1 MKKLLL
7 LITAL
12 LAGVSGAWAYE
23 VNTSE
28 GTFYNDAG
36 VSGVEWA
43 KTFKSSDN
51 KITIVFAQGFGTT
64 NTELYAPT
72 DASEGTYTI
81 TYTGFGTITN
91 YAISGIVTGDLTFTP
106 DGGSAQMVANGNNA
120 NWSETV
126 NAKSTTFK
134 LQGGHI
140 TGVTFTITTQEE
152 ETVTLSSGFSGTFYS
167 SNFYYA
173 NGTQEKSHSAW
184 VAKCITNTT
193 VPITLDFGADQ
204 SLSDW
209 NCYINVGD
217 SKVLTVS
224 LPDGYVIKNYSFTGT
239 VVDNYTVTVAPKN
252 DTPVSFPYNT
262 SATVSASNVNKQS
275 TSIRFNSN
283 TSNQCRVNVTD
294 FSITIIPNEDVIS
307 EGVYRIR
314 YSKNNNCYVKSDFT
328 VAKGKTGA
336 IADDGGDFLFTKVSG
351 TTNTYYI
358 RTLTD
363 GGYLYAAG
371 VENVTGSSPYQY
383 DNAAAVSN
391 NTSFDSSDDKFKW
404 ILAETSTGSGK
415 YYIRPKSNTNTAI
428 AMTSDNN
435 EYLAFY
441 DKTGGYDFAWAI
453 LTPRILDDVVSKY
466 PVKFLNLEYDLED
479 IKVKMSYS
487 KYVMSSSDQE
497 TYLDEIGFPTT
508 EAYTAFTTT
517 FTSTGTLTAKAAIDG
532 LLAST
537 VPTSGYYYIKNKQQ
551 STYMFRDENYDTYT
565 VDMTLLNTESKTSKY
580 IWKVDIT
587 ADGTTANVTS
597 LTGKSITGKDASPF
611 ARKDMDITSAWLMNF
626 PSGYGAYYMGCLQ
639 DPAQN
644 GSFTAKGSGDYDSA
658 TNPRKVAYW
667 DGDRNN
673 TKAYWI
679 FEPVDASEYDVYS
692 VTIEDAPNNNY
703 VLYTGSATTGNMKV
717 YDGGYYFMTKD
728 ASVSESD
735 FTPQAVDGYGSSVSI
750 TGKTIIVT
758 YWSWEERINSYVTAH
773 DVWTKLANAGKV
785 GYPANTP
792 ANTGYLT
799 TAKQLIEHADY
810 TESTYDLLTG
820 SYEAYIEA
828 ATTGIVLPEEGKTYT
843 IANYA
848 KNGTIRYLY
857 NNDGSI
863 DLTTESSIT
872 DDYKFIC
879 HVNGSSKYIFAMP
892 NGNYLVWKGNS
903 DGLNT
908 HSGQATLTQITSD
921 DKHPLSIAKF
931 PANDSGNNL
940 ATAEVAFGKV
950 HIIGWRKNDNDKSVL
965 ILKTSENRFDQAGT
979 GNYFNDNFSS
989 AWIITEVDDYYN
1001 KVNLTTDGTN
1011 AYASVYLPFSATV
1024 PSGIKAFAVESQDG
1038 MNAMMTEI
1046 VGADE
1051 GTLPANT
1058 AAILKKY
1065 DQDSNETLYL
1075 SPAEEAGSYSGENL
1089 LAGTLETKTRE
1100 SLGTGNTYVL
1110 AKDGNGLG
1118 LHNYTGTN
1126 LAKGKAYLFVSG
1138 GGGAKALSF
1147 YFGDEETAIN
1157 AVKADE
1163 SVNAD
1168 AATFDLSGRRIAQPT
1183 KGLYIREGKKIL
1195 VK

>member
-1 MKKLLL
+1 MKKLFILL
-7 LITAL
+7 TAL
-12 LAGVSGAWAYE
+12 LTLGAGGAWAYE

-173 NGTQEKSHSAW
+173 NGTQEKSHSDW

-336 IADDGGDFLFTKVSG
+336 TADDGGDFLFTKVSG

-371 VENVTGSSPYQY
+371 VGNVTGSSPYQY

-565 VDMTLLNTESKTSKY
+565 ADMTLLNTESKTSKY

-626 PSGYGAYYMGCLQ
+626 PTGYGAYFMGCLQ
-639 DPAQN
+639 DPVQN

-728 ASVSESD
+728 ASVSVSD

-750 TGKTIIVT
+750 TDKTIIVT

-773 DVWTKLANAGKV
+773 DVWTKLTNAGKV

-792 ANTGYLT
+792 ANTGDLT
-799 TAKQLIEHADY
+799 TVKQLIESADY
-810 TESTYDLLTG
+810 TKDTYDLLTG

-848 KNGTIRYLY
+848 KNGTLRYLY
-857 NNDGSI
+857 NNNGTI
-863 DLTTESSIT
+863 DLTTTSSSA
-872 DDYKFIC
+872 DKFVC
-879 HVNGSSKYIFAMP
+879 HIKDGKFIFAMN
-892 NGNYLVWKGNS
+892 NGKYLIWKGNGTTN
-903 DGLNT
+903 GLNDG
-908 HSGQATLTQITSD
+908 SGQAALSQMIENENYPLTIQKFSHSNATSD
-921 DKHPLSIAKF
+921 
-931 PANDSGNNL
+931 
-940 ATAEVAFGKV
+940 VAFGKLQ
-950 HIIGWRKNDNDKSVL
+950 IIGLRTAPSTNSSFIVR
-965 ILKTSENRFDQAGT
+965 TSANPVVFDQANT
-979 GNYFNDNFSS
+979 SNFFDTNYSS
-989 AWIITEVDDYYN
+989 AWIITEADYYN
-1001 KVNLTTDGTN
+1001 KVILTSDGEN
-1011 AYASVYLPFSATV
+1011 AYASVYLPFSVTI

-1038 MNAMMTEI
+1038 TNAMMTEI
-1046 VGADE
+1046 VGADK

-1075 SPAEEAGSYSGENL
+1075 SPAEEAGSYSGENR
-1089 LAGTLETKTRE
+1089 LAGTLDTKTRA
-1100 SLGTGNTYVL
+1100 SLGTGTTYVL
-1110 AKDGNGLG
+1110 AKDANGLG
-1118 LHNYTGTN
+1118 LHNYTGEN
-1126 LAKGKAYLFVSG
+1126 LAKGKAYLFVS